1 MNKDFNQEQKNNF
14 EKCLQEANQEIEKKY
29 WKITNRLN
37 RWLPTERFKRYWL
50 SRCWSKWT
58 TFSKNDLINKNFVGF
73 LVNNG
78 ALDYKNQDFLRR
90 YDHFIDYDFEDY
102 IQDHARVNI
111 VLMIIITQE
120 DPLLMLNNM
129 IKWMSSVANTMVE
142 RNSEKP
148 VSDTEPPKQDKR
160 KKHFWKKWRFCT
172 CCWVFKTWSEYHK
185 DSRSPTWYSPQCK
198 ECVNKRFRKW
208 KQERKENEI
217 KKEWKNCRVCWKFK
231 SFDSFY
237 KWSKYS
243 DWYWNVCKECAK
255 EQYFSNRKNDTVKK
269 KKEGKIKSLFKKLFR
284 IK

>member
-1 MNKDFNQEQKNNF
+1 MLKIDFTSYNEKMNTEHNQEQINNF

-50 SRCWSKWT
+50 SRCWNKWT

-73 LVNNG
+73 LVDNG
-78 ALDYKNQDFLRR
+78 VLDYKNQDFLRR

-102 IQDHARVNI
+102 MQDHARVNI

-142 RNSEKP
+142 LNSKKT
-148 VSDTEPPKQDKR
+148 VSNTVPPKQDKR
-160 KKHFWKKWRFCT
+160 KKHFWRKWRFCT
-172 CCWVFKTWSEYHK
+172 CCWIFKSWSNFPK
-185 DSRSPTWYSPQCK
+185 DSKTSWYKAQCK
-198 ECVNKRFRKW
+198 ECIAKKAH
-208 KQERKENEI
+208 ERYILGKE
-217 KKEWKNCRVCWKFK
+217 
-231 SFDSFY
+231 
-237 KWSKYS
+237 SK
-243 DWYWNVCKECAK
+243 A
-255 EQYFSNRKNDTVKK
+255 KK